1 MATATKPLVSAKP
14 DRRVLLIVQDRLAL
28 RIEHELEPKGCIVVV
43 AGHEPLDSFP
53 FDLVVVEEPLL
64 ASGEYLGL
72 FATVRQRAP
81 WARFVL
87 LVNPGA
93 RADTEW
99 LRRIGFD
106 LALERPIRPEALPE
120 VAHALLA
127 ELTRP
132 GAVIPMPAPPEGPQ
146 RPAILERE
154 MVFVLLTA
162 EGRRKRGL
170 RNGVISVLVHS
181 LFVGFLILLPL
192 WYTEVLDVGAFSSTW
207 LEAPP
212 PPPPPPPAPP
222 KGAVRAQR
230 IRPRFQT
237 QTGQLIAP
245 TEIPKE
251 IAIISEKGKEL
262 DVYEGGVPGGVLG
275 GVPGG
280 VMGGVLGGVI
290 GGVPGGVPLPAPKPT
305 VQAPVRVGGRIR
317 EPRLIRR
324 VEPDYPAI
332 ARNARIQG
340 DVRIDAIIDTD
351 GRIVEVKVLSGHP
364 LLARPAAAAVSQWLY
379 EPTYLNEQPIPV
391 VLEVTVRFRLQ

>member
-1 MATATKPLVSAKP
+1 MATATKPLISAKP

-28 RIEHELEPKGCIVVV
+28 RIEHELEPKGCLVVV

-132 GAVIPMPAPPEGPQ
+132 GAVIPMPAPLQTPQ
-146 RPAILERE
+146 QPAILERD
-154 MVFVLLTA
+154 MPFVLIGPTSTRKQRLGDAIFSIVVHTVFV
-162 EGRRKRGL
+162 GL
-170 RNGVISVLVHS
+170 
-181 LFVGFLILLPL
+181 LILFPL
-192 WYTEVLDVGAFSSTW
+192 VYTDVLDVGAFSSTW

-230 IRPRFQT
+230 IRPRLQT
-237 QTGQLIAP
+237 QTGQLITP

-262 DVYEGGVPGGVLG
+262 DVYEGGVPGGV
-275 GVPGG
+275 PGG

-290 GGVPGGVPLPAPKPT
+290 GGVTGGVPVPAPKPT
-305 VQAPVRVGGRIR
+305 IQAPVRVGGRIR
-317 EPRLIRR
+317 EPRLIHR
-324 VEPDYPAI
+324 VEPDYPGI

-351 GRIVEVKVLSGHP
+351 GHIVEVKVLSGHP